1 MSINQSNRG
10 DLKMAYAAGGSNF
23 NLTEQ
28 SNIGLNAAKG
38 AGVGGPAV
46 NATGRDQIPAAPI
59 DPLSLGASFNAA
71 EQYQSNDNDTDQTG
85 GNAVVAGSDNATSV
99 NVV

>member
-1 MSINQSNRG
+1 MG
-10 DLKMAYAAGGSNF
+10 LATGGSNL
-23 NLTEQ
+23 NLTDQKNFGINE
-28 SNIGLNAAKG
+28 AKG

-46 NATGRDQIPAAPI
+46 NATGRDDLGSDFAA
-59 DPLSLGASFNAA
+59 SLGASINTADQFQEN
-71 EQYQSNDNDTDQTG
+71 YNYTDQEG

>member
-1 MSINQSNRG
+1 
-10 DLKMAYAAGGSNF
+10 MAYASGGSNF
-23 NLTEQ
+23 NLTDQ

-46 NATGRDQIPAAPI
+46 NATGRDQPAAHVI
-59 DPLSLGASFNAA
+59 DPLSLGASFNQA
-71 EQYQSNDNDTDQTG
+71 EQYQSNDNDTYQEG

>member
-1 MSINQSNRG
+1 
-10 DLKMAYAAGGSNF
+10 MAFASGGSNL
-23 NLTEQ
+23 NLTDQ
-28 SNIGLNAAKG
+28 SNIGLNEAKG

-46 NATGRDQIPAAPI
+46 NATGRDDFGSDFAA
-59 DPLSLGASFNAA
+59 SLGASINQADQFQEN
-71 EQYQSNDNDTDQTG
+71 QNFTDQEG